1 MHNIKDIRKDIDNF
15 KNTIKNRNVDVDFDQ
30 ILNLDEEN
38 RKLIQEKE
46 KLEMEK
52 KSISKSKD
60 ETLFEKSKEISNKID
75 DLSKN
80 QKNVKDQLD
89 QILSNIPNLPLN
101 DVPVGKDENSNK
113 EVVKSGKIKEM
124 SFKPKSH
131 YEIGEKLNM
140 LDFDLATKT
149 TGSRFVFV
157 KDKLA
162 SLERAISNFMIDTHV
177 NNNGYTEISPPLM
190 ATDNTMFGTGQLPKF
205 ENDQFEIKFDDK
217 NDRKFLIPTA
227 EVILTNMVKNQI
239 LNLKSLPMRLV
250 ASTPCFRK
258 EAGSYGKDT
267 KGMIRQHQFYKVEL
281 VSIVE
286 NNKCIEE
293 LERMTNCA
301 TKILDDLQLPYRKII
316 LSTGDMG
323 FSAEKTYDI
332 EVWLPSENK
341 YREISSCSSC
351 GTFQAKRM
359 KARYKN
365 NNNENEFV
373 GTLNGRLVAS
383 TPCFR
388 KEAGSYGKDT
398 KGMIRQHQF
407 YKVELVSIVENNKCI
422 EELERM
428 TNCATK
434 ILDDLQLPYRKII
447 LSTGDMGFSAEKT
460 YDIEVWLPSENKYR
474 EISSCS
480 SCGTF
485 QAKRMKARYKN
496 NNNENEFVGTLNGS
510 GLAVGRTLIAI
521 LENYQTE
528 DGSII
533 IPEKLR
539 PYMNNME
546 KIGIN

>member
-1 MHNIKDIRKDIDNF
+1 MHNIKDIRIDIDNF

-113 EVVKSGKIKEM
+113 EVVKSGEIKEM

-373 GTLNGRLVAS
+373 GTLNG
-383 TPCFR
+383 
-388 KEAGSYGKDT
+388 
-398 KGMIRQHQF
+398 
-407 YKVELVSIVENNKCI
+407 
-422 EELERM
+422 
-428 TNCATK
+428 
-434 ILDDLQLPYRKII
+434 
-447 LSTGDMGFSAEKT
+447 
-460 YDIEVWLPSENKYR
+460 
-474 EISSCS
+474 
-480 SCGTF
+480 
-485 QAKRMKARYKN
+485 
-496 NNNENEFVGTLNGS
+496 S

-528 DGSII
+528 DGSVL
-533 IPEKLR
+533 IPDVLK
-539 PYMNNME
+539 PYMDNIDKISNN
-546 KIGIN
+546 

>member
-1 MHNIKDIRKDIDNF
+1 MHNIKEIRKDFVSF
-15 KNTIKNRNVDVDFDQ
+15 KNKLRNRNLDIDIENLKQLDD
-30 ILNLDEEN
+30 LNRN
-38 RKLIQEKE
+38 LIQKKE
-46 KLEMEK
+46 ELENEK
-52 KSISKSKD
+52 KSISKLKD
-60 ETLFEKSKEISNKID
+60 EKLFEKSKNISNELDKISD
-75 DLSKN
+75 KQKKTKN
-80 QKNVKDQLD
+80 ELD
-89 QILSNIPNLPLN
+89 KLLSNIPNLPHS
-101 DVPVGKDENSNK
+101 DVPNGKNEKDNIEIS
-113 EVVKSGKIKEM
+113 KSGKIREFD
-124 SFKPKSH
+124 FKPKSH
-131 YEIGEKLNM
+131 YELGEKLKM

-149 TGSRFVFV
+149 TGARFVFV

-162 SLERAISNFMIDTHV
+162 LLERALSNFMLDKHI
-177 NNNGYTEISPPLM
+177 NKNGYREISPPLI
-190 ATDNTMFGTGQLPKF
+190 ASENTMYGTGQLPKF
-205 ENDQFEIKFDDK
+205 ENDQFEIKLDK
-217 NDRKFLIPTA
+217 ENDRKFLIPTA
-227 EVILTNMVKNQI
+227 EVILTNIVKDRM
-239 LNLKSLPMRLV
+239 LNLEDLPLR
-250 ASTPCFRK
+250 F
-258 EAGSYGKDT
+258 
-267 KGMIRQHQFYKVEL
+267 
-281 VSIVE
+281 
-286 NNKCIEE
+286 
-293 LERMTNCA
+293 
-301 TKILDDLQLPYRKII
+301 
-316 LSTGDMG
+316 
-323 FSAEKTYDI
+323 
-332 EVWLPSENK
+332 
-341 YREISSCSSC
+341 
-351 GTFQAKRM
+351 
-359 KARYKN
+359 
-365 NNNENEFV
+365 
-373 GTLNGRLVAS
+373 VAS

-528 DGSII
+528 DGSIT

>member
-30 ILNLDEEN
+30 ILNLEEEN

-365 NNNENEFV
+365 N
-373 GTLNGRLVAS
+373 
-383 TPCFR
+383 
-388 KEAGSYGKDT
+388 K
-398 KGMIRQHQF
+398 
-407 YKVELVSIVENNKCI
+407 
-422 EELERM
+422 
-428 TNCATK
+428 
-434 ILDDLQLPYRKII
+434 
-447 LSTGDMGFSAEKT
+447 
-460 YDIEVWLPSENKYR
+460 
-474 EISSCS
+474 
-480 SCGTF
+480 
-485 QAKRMKARYKN
+485 
-496 NNNENEFVGTLNGS
+496 NENEFVGTLNGS

-528 DGSII
+528 DGSIT